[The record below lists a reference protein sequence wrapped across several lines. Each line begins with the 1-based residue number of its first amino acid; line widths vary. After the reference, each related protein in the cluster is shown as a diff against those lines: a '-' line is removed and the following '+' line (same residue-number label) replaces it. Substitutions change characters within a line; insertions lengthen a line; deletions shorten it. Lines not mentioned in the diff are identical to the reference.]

1 MQREALLDHVLI
13 QLEQHGLAATL
24 PELLQGFAITES
36 ELQPFWPDKDALI
49 FDCLRHHGQQIDIW
63 QRQVILD
70 ETLTTEQKLLARYD
84 QLAMRLE
91 KNRFPGCLFV
101 AACSAYP
108 DEHSQIHQLSQRQ
121 KQSSFEYSRT
131 LLRKL
136 DLEDSEL
143 VAKQMEF
150 ILEGCLSRLMVNRR
164 ADDITTAKLLAQDIL
179 KIAQCRKNG
188 ALS

>member
-1 MQREALLDHVLI
+1 MQREALL
-13 QLEQHGLAATL
+13 
-24 PELLQGFAITES
+24 PELLQAFVITES

-84 QLAMRLE
+84 QLAMRLG
-91 KNRFPGCLFV
+91 KNRLFV

-143 VAKQMEF
+143 VAKQMEL

>member
-13 QLEQHGLAATL
+13 QLEQYGLAATL
-24 PELLQGFAITES
+24 PELLQDSGINES
-36 ELQPFWPDKDALI
+36 DLHPFWPDRDALI

-63 QRQVILD
+63 QRQVMLD
-70 ETLTTEQKLLARYD
+70 EELTIEQKLLARYD
-84 QLAMRLE
+84 QLAIRLE

-121 KQSSFEYSRT
+121 KQSSFDYSRT
-131 LLRKL
+131 LLLEL
-136 DLEDSEL
+136 DIEDSEL
-143 VAKQMEF
+143 VAKQMEL
-150 ILEGCLSRLMVNRR
+150 ILEGCLSRLMVNHH
-164 ADDITTAKLLAQDIL
+164 ADDIITAKLLAEDIL

>member
-1 MQREALLDHVLI
+1 M
-13 QLEQHGLAATL
+13 
-24 PELLQGFAITES
+24 
-36 ELQPFWPDKDALI
+36 
-49 FDCLRHHGQQIDIW
+49 
-63 QRQVILD
+63 
-70 ETLTTEQKLLARYD
+70 
-84 QLAMRLE
+84 
-91 KNRFPGCLFV
+91 
-101 AACSAYP
+101 
-108 DEHSQIHQLSQRQ
+108 
-121 KQSSFEYSRT
+121 

-143 VAKQMEF
+143 VAKQMEL

>member
-13 QLEQHGLAATL
+13 KLEQYGLAASL
-24 PELLQGFAITES
+24 PELLQ
-36 ELQPFWPDKDALI
+36 ELDLSPQQLHPFWPDRDALI

-63 QRQVILD
+63 QRQVMLD
-70 ETLTTEQKLLARYD
+70 ENLTVEQKLLARYD

-121 KQSSFEYSRT
+121 KQSSFDYSRA
-131 LLRKL
+131 LLRQL
-136 DLEDSEL
+136 DIEDDEL
-143 VAKQMEF
+143 VAKQMEL
-150 ILEGCLSRLMVNRR
+150 ILEGCLSRLMVNHHS
-164 ADDITTAKLLAQDIL
+164 DDITTAKLLAQDIL

>member
-1 MQREALLDHVLI
+1 MQREALLNHVLTK
-13 QLEQHGLAATL
+13 LEQYGLATSM
-24 PELLQGFAITES
+24 PELLQGFDITQQ
-36 ELQPFWPDKDALI
+36 ELQHFWPDRDALI

-70 ETLTTEQKLLARYD
+70 NSLTTEQKLLARYD
-84 QLAMRLE
+84 QLTTRLE

-121 KQSSFEYSRT
+121 KKSSFDYSKT
-131 LLRKL
+131 LLREL
-136 DLEDSEL
+136 DIEDDEL
-143 VAKQMEF
+143 VAKQMEL
-150 ILEGCLSRLMVNRR
+150 ILEGCLSRLMVNHC
-164 ADDITTAKLLAQDIL
+164 ADDITTAKLLAEDIL